1 MKKSKITP
9 RVIQKENEEPVTVEI
24 IAQSIKKIGDAVEQM
39 NRSNLSDRAIRVLLR
54 DASGE
59 NMQSI
64 RNILRSLRELKSLYL
79 KG

>member
-1 MKKSKITP
+1 MKGLK
-9 RVIQKENEEPVTVEI
+9 VIPKVTQKENEEPVTVEI

-64 RNILRSLRELKSLYL
+64 RNILQSLKELKSLYL
-79 KG
+79 K